1 MLKLNK
7 NIDELLIAG
16 ALSNLFYSVAYPIVH
31 TITMK
36 SVNSNIMS
44 LASLIN
50 CILVAIITKAWLNKS
65 KELYKTFGVLLG
77 VEVISYGILTG
88 LFLIRIADPFIYFM
102 GDALM
107 SAIITRNIICGGT
120 RLKALRYEG
129 EAREVFDNKTTYYC
143 NITSIIGYGF
153 STLVTLPTNLGF
165 VFMFVG
171 IAIDNIFYY
180 KVFKNTK

>member
-36 SVNSNIMS
+36 SINSNIMS

-50 CILVAIITKAWLNKS
+50 CILVAIITKVWLNKS

-77 VEVISYGILTG
+77 VEVIAYGILTG
-88 LFLIRIADPFIYFM
+88 LFLIRIADLFIYFM

-129 EAREVFDNKTTYYC
+129 EARE
-143 NITSIIGYGF
+143 I
-153 STLVTLPTNLGF
+153 
-165 VFMFVG
+165 
-171 IAIDNIFYY
+171 
-180 KVFKNTK
+180 